1 MSNIFL
7 NVILQDPSFVR
18 ESDESGN
25 LLLILSSELKS
36 SGEKQMLISFQTE
49 HLIWPLLPTRQ
60 CSMLEIAKTNVQQ
73 ILTPEMYFQT
83 LASVK

>member
-1 MSNIFL
+1 M
-7 NVILQDPSFVR
+7 R

-49 HLIWPLLPTRQ
+49 HLIWPLLLTRQ